1 MKKKRTIVIILTIV
15 VLIVAAGLIS
25 LNVLTQVDK
34 NSICENVYIDT
45 LNIGNMSKEQAQE
58 ALDAYVAKLGETEVI
73 VNVKEN
79 QVKTTLNRLGF
90 AVDEHSYI
98 EDAMNAGK
106 EGNLIQRF
114 NDLRKIKTDRLVYD
128 LHFSYDDKKIDK
140 LIKTSSKYD
149 VKPKNAVLTRKNGK
163 FQATE
168 AVDGMTL
175 DQEKTKDDIK
185 EALKNWN
192 KTGAITLDAT
202 VGVQKAEITKEQALL
217 CNTVLGTYS
226 TSYASSSSNRR
237 KNVQNG
243 ASRINGTVL
252 YPGEEFSASKT
263 MGPFDESTGYALA
276 GSYLNGKTVE
286 SFGGGVCQ
294 VSTTLYNALLLSE
307 LEITQRYNHSMTVSY
322 VKPSMDAAISGTSKD
337 LRFKN
342 NTDAPIYIEANASGG
357 RLTFNIWG
365 HETRP
370 KNRTIE
376 YVSEVVETIQPG
388 NDVITEDPTLPS
400 TYRKV
405 ESSAHQGCR
414 ANLYKVV
421 YVDGVQ
427 QSKEKINS
435 SYYSAAPN
443 YITVGTKV
451 EEPKPTP
458 TPTVAPQPSAQ
469 PEQKPEATPEAQTPT
484 AKPSTAPTVAPS
496 AKPQPTVN
504 ATAKPQASAKP
515 QQ

>member
-90 AVDEHSYI
+90 TVDEHSYI

-202 VGVQKAEITKEQALL
+202 LAVEKAEITKEQALL

>member
-58 ALDAYVAKLGETEVI
+58 ALDAYVAKLGQTEVI
-73 VNVKEN
+73 VKVNEN
-79 QVKTTLNRLGF
+79 QVKTTLNKLGF

-202 VGVQKAEITKEQALL
+202 LAVEKAEITKEQALL

-342 NTDAPIYIEANASGG
+342 NTDAPIYIEANASSG

-388 NDVITEDPTLPS
+388 KDVITEDPTLPS
-400 TYRKV
+400 TYRRV

>member
-202 VGVQKAEITKEQALL
+202 LAVEKAEITKEQALL

-342 NTDAPIYIEANASGG
+342 NTDAPIYIEANASSG

-388 NDVITEDPTLPS
+388 KDVITEDPTLPS
-400 TYRKV
+400 TYRRV

-421 YVDGVQ
+421 YVDGVK
-427 QSKEKINS
+427 QSTEKINS

>member
-1 MKKKRTIVIILTIV
+1 MKKKRTIVIILAIV

-73 VNVKEN
+73 INVKEN

-90 AVDEHSYI
+90 TVDEHSYI

-106 EGNLIQRF
+106 KGNLIQRF
-114 NDLRKIKTDRLVYD
+114 NELRKIKTDRLVYE
-128 LHFSYDDKKIDK
+128 LQFSYDDKKIDK

-185 EALKNWN
+185 EALKNWD

-202 VGVQKAEITKEQALL
+202 LAVEKAEITKEQALL

-252 YPGEEFSASKT
+252 YPGEEFSAAKA
-263 MGPFDESTGYALA
+263 MGPFEESTGYALA

-294 VSTTLYNALLLSE
+294 VSTTLYDALLLSE

-504 ATAKPQASAKP
+504 PTAKPQASAKP

>member
-1 MKKKRTIVIILTIV
+1 MKKKRTIVIILAIV
-15 VLIVAAGLIS
+15 VLIVATGLIS

-45 LNIGNMSKEQAQE
+45 LNIGNMSEEQAQE
-58 ALDAYVAKLGETEVI
+58 ALDAYVAKLGQTEVI
-73 VNVKEN
+73 VKVNEN
-79 QVKTTLNRLGF
+79 QVKTTLNKLGF

-114 NDLRKIKTDRLVYD
+114 NELRKIKTDRLVYE
-128 LHFSYDDKKIDK
+128 LQFSYDDKKIDK

-175 DQEKTKDDIK
+175 DQKKTKDDIK
-185 EALKNWN
+185 EALKNWD

-202 VGVQKAEITKEQALL
+202 LAVEKAEITKEQALL

-252 YPGEEFSASKT
+252 YPGEEFSAAKA
-263 MGPFDESTGYALA
+263 MGPFEESTGYALA

-294 VSTTLYNALLLSE
+294 VSTTLYDALLLSE

>member
-1 MKKKRTIVIILTIV
+1 MKKKRTIVIILAIV

-114 NDLRKIKTDRLVYD
+114 NDLRKIKTDRLVYE
-128 LHFSYDDKKIDK
+128 LQFSYDDKKIDK

-202 VGVQKAEITKEQALL
+202 LAVEKAEITKEQALL

-263 MGPFDESTGYALA
+263 MGPFEESTGYALA

-342 NTDAPIYIEANASGG
+342 NTDAPIYIEANASSG

-388 NDVITEDPTLPS
+388 KDVITEDPTLPS
-400 TYRKV
+400 TYRRV

-435 SYYSAAPN
+435 SYYSAAQN

>member
-1 MKKKRTIVIILTIV
+1 
-15 VLIVAAGLIS
+15 
-25 LNVLTQVDK
+25 
-34 NSICENVYIDT
+34 
-45 LNIGNMSKEQAQE
+45 
-58 ALDAYVAKLGETEVI
+58 
-73 VNVKEN
+73 
-79 QVKTTLNRLGF
+79 
-90 AVDEHSYI
+90 
-98 EDAMNAGK
+98 
-106 EGNLIQRF
+106 
-114 NDLRKIKTDRLVYD
+114 
-128 LHFSYDDKKIDK
+128 
-140 LIKTSSKYD
+140 
-149 VKPKNAVLTRKNGK
+149 
-163 FQATE
+163 
-168 AVDGMTL
+168 
-175 DQEKTKDDIK
+175 
-185 EALKNWN
+185 
-192 KTGAITLDAT
+192 
-202 VGVQKAEITKEQALL
+202 
-217 CNTVLGTYS
+217 
-226 TSYASSSSNRR
+226 
-237 KNVQNG
+237 
-243 ASRINGTVL
+243 
-252 YPGEEFSASKT
+252 
-263 MGPFDESTGYALA
+263 
-276 GSYLNGKTVE
+276 
-286 SFGGGVCQ
+286 
-294 VSTTLYNALLLSE
+294 
-307 LEITQRYNHSMTVSY
+307 MTVSY

-342 NTDAPIYIEANASGG
+342 NTDAPIYIEANASSG

-388 NDVITEDPTLPS
+388 KDVITEDPTLPS
-400 TYRKV
+400 TYRRV